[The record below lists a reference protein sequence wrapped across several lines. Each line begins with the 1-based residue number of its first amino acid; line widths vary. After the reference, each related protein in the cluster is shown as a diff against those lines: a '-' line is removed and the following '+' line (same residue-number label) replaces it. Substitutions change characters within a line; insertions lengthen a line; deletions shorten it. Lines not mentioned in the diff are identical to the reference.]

1 MGGLRVACLVLM
13 MDCRKEE
20 VLVALTA
27 ISAVDWTANEQV
39 ASKVE

>member
-13 MDCRKEE
+13 KGCRKEE

-27 ISAVDWTANEQV
+27 TSVVDWTANEQV